1 MNPAIQL
8 EAPEEPQGGLQNLT
22 GPNIFPTL
30 NAADEQRLVRML
42 QTHFS
47 SVWRVGRRM
56 GLTNAQAEENA
67 QEAFILAAQRMSTIA
82 DGKERA
88 YLLGA
93 ALRLASNARRRLA
106 HRLELSDGED
116 TLRKAVDE
124 RPHAESILQQKQQC
138 DLVDRALEAMPGI
151 LSEAFMLYELE
162 ELTLSEIA
170 AVLAIPAGTAASRLR
185 RAREEFSI
193 QVERQTASLEME
205 SEKP

>member
-1 MNPAIQL
+1 MNHAAQLGAPA
-8 EAPEEPQGGLQNLT
+8 EPRGELQNLA
-22 GPNIFPTL
+22 GPDTFPAL

-42 QTHFS
+42 QSHFS

-67 QEAFILAAQRMSTIA
+67 QEAFILAAQRMRSIA

-88 YLLGA
+88 YLLGT
-93 ALRLASNARRRLA
+93 ALRLASNTRRRLA
-106 HRLELSDGED
+106 HRLELSDGDD

-124 RPHAESILQQKQQC
+124 RPHAESILQHKQQC
-138 DLVDRALEAMPGI
+138 DLVDRVLEAMPGI
-151 LSEAFMLYELE
+151 LSQVFMLYELE

-170 AVLAIPAGTAASRLR
+170 GVLEIPAGTAASRLR

-193 QVERQTASLEME
+193 QVQRQTANLEIE